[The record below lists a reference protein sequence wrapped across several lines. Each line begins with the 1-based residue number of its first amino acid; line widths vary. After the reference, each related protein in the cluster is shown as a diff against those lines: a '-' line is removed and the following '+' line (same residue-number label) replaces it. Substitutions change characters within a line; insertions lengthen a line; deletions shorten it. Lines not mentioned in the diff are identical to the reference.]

1 MAKMMY
7 RHDFS
12 YNDLVNDFMTHYYG
26 EAEKEMKTYYE
37 FYRAYLQYLQEEK
50 AFGGA
55 LTVNAQ
61 AKDFWPLEVLQHLV
75 SMLDDAIA
83 AIEPLKQTD
92 PVRYQTL
99 KDRILKEKV
108 VPYAAAAISALGLL
122 YAMVSPI
129 LKKLSNSS
137 KNFDASAEATK
148 KTTYIAETVTTIC
161 GSLQRDNAEKYKSME
176 LAIAQTMNTMQ
187 ERESDMMAEVQKMVA
202 QAVKQVKDAE
212 ERMREQYDQINDE
225 IRLIYEREGN
235 IMQIG
240 KIGFGEQTE
249 LIKKGVADSIM
260 KIGGEA
266 DNERAQ
272 A

>member
-1 MAKMMY
+1 MARVIEIKTEVNMKRKTCVWLAAAVLLTMI
-7 RHDFS
+7 
-12 YNDLVNDFMTHYYG
+12 LVLGATMVTVHAQEDIQVIEEGEG
-26 EAEKEMKTYYE
+26 EAV
-37 FYRAYLQYLQEEK
+37 
-50 AFGGA
+50 AFW
-55 LTVNAQ
+55 
-61 AKDFWPLEVLQHLV
+61 D
-75 SMLDDAIA
+75 
-83 AIEPLKQTD
+83 
-92 PVRYQTL
+92 RYTPEQWEQF
-99 KDRILKEKV
+99 LKEKV

-122 YAMVSPI
+122 YAMVSPV

-137 KNFDASAEATK
+137 KNFDVSAEATK
-148 KTTYIAETVTTIC
+148 KTTDLAETVTTIC
-161 GSLQRDNAEKYKSME
+161 GSLQSDNEKKYQSME
-176 LAIAQTMNTMQ
+176 RAIAQTMNTMQ
-187 ERESDMMAEVQKMVA
+187 ERESEMMAGVQRMVA
-202 QAVKQVKDAE
+202 QAVKQVQDAE
-212 ERMREQYDQINDE
+212 EQMREQYDQINDE